1 MQLATNILAHVME
14 NVMGIMDVLVTTHNM
29 NMIAHATNPVTDM

>member
-29 NMIAHATNPVTDM
+29 NITAYVTKLVTDM